1 MRSEPLCER
10 SDMLLSGCPF
20 RRRLG
25 DASQPL
31 FPIQSCQSHYQ
42 MIHRALA
49 HRRHDRRSITRR
61 HASLTAVV
69 TATSS
74 SALIPCVA
82 AECWLR
88 DDGTELCAPEPLAW
102 RLAWWFWLVSLVAIL
117 MFLWC
122 GDRLCCCCCYA
133 KDKKSG
139 SDDDDDEEDGTM
151 VVVVVDR
158 ETIEPLLPQP
168 LGKEQQQRNTMTKPT
183 RCCKSRAPPEWHLV
197 KPVYRYL
204 DDS

>member
-1 MRSEPLCER
+1 M
-10 SDMLLSGCPF
+10 M
-20 RRRLG
+20 
-25 DASQPL
+25 
-31 FPIQSCQSHYQ
+31 
-42 MIHRALA
+42 HRALA

-61 HASLTAVV
+61 HVSLTAVV

-74 SALIPCVA
+74 SALFPCVA

-88 DDGTELCAPEPLAW
+88 DDGTELCAPESLPW

-122 GDRLCCCCCYA
+122 GDHLCCCCYA

-139 SDDDDDEEDGTM
+139 DDADDDDEEDRTM
-151 VVVVVDR
+151 VVVVDDR

-168 LGKEQQQRNTMTKPT
+168 LDKEQQQQRNTKTKPT
-183 RCCKSRAPPEWHLV
+183 RCCKSRAPPEWHPI

-204 DDS
+204 DDL